1 MNKKKIIDLRSDTT
15 SLPTEE
21 LTKAM
26 SQATVGDSAYGEDK
40 AYNEFIEYCKNL
52 FDVEDAI
59 FVTSGMLANR
69 LAFLSQT
76 EPGDEVITEY
86 NYHVNFFD
94 SAAMAKICNVVMNTV
109 HTKDGVLTKDD
120 VLKSINTKIRY
131 KIFAQVKLV
140 TIENSINGWQG
151 KIFPFEKQQELY
163 EFLKKQN
170 IKLHLDGARIFN
182 SHVETNITLKSYAK
196 YCDTMSFCL
205 SKGLGA
211 PFGSVLLGKKET
223 IEKARRFQVW
233 LGSGFHQIGFNAKAA
248 HYALEKQLYF
258 VKQDNSRAKFLYYEL
273 QKNCK
278 EFLSDVPETNI
289 VNLDIS
295 KLNLSN
301 DQFLKRCEQNGL
313 LLFPWLEGNI
323 RAVVCHN
330 INEDDVVQAAKIIK
344 EVLYKDKPHE

>member
-1 MNKKKIIDLRSDTT
+1 MYKKRLVDLRSDTT
-15 SLPTEE
+15 SLPTAD
-21 LTKAM
+21 LINAM
-26 SQATVGDSAYGEDK
+26 KIAVVGDSAYGEDQ
-40 AYNEFIEYCKNL
+40 AYNEFIEYCKVL

-120 VLKSINTKIRY
+120 VLKAINTKIRY

-163 EFLKKQN
+163 EFLQKQN

-182 SHVETNITLKSYAK
+182 VHVETNISLKAYAK

-248 HYALEKQLYF
+248 HYALENQLSF
-258 VKQDNSRAKFLYYEL
+258 VKQDNNLAKLL
-273 QKNCK
+273 HSILKKKCSNL
-278 EFLSDVPETNI
+278 LSEPPDTNI

-295 KLNLSN
+295 KHKISNDHFLSN
-301 DQFLKRCEQNGL
+301 CQNNGL
-313 LLFPWLEGNI
+313 LLFPWLEGKI
-323 RAVVCHN
+323 RAVICHN
-330 INEDDVVQAAKIIK
+330 VNEQDVRQAAKII
-344 EVLYKDKPHE
+344 ETIIFKD